1 MLIQKLI
8 LHNLASIAD
17 ATIDFRC
24 DALRDEPVFLITGP
38 TGAGKTTILDGIC
51 LALFGKTPRMEKME
65 GRSERYAVGED
76 SQLSVSDNRQL
87 MRRTTGEC
95 FAELYFEAD
104 GKLYKALWYVKRA
117 RKKPTGNLQ
126 PVEHTL
132 ENLTTGELIKKGTE
146 REIEAVIGL
155 RYEQFCRTAILAQG
169 EFTRFLQSSTGDK
182 SDILEKLTGTGIYSR
197 IGQLIYEETQAKRT
211 ALDQLRAQQ
220 ESVRTLTDEE
230 RTQLAADIAAQTQS
244 SNALTTSITE
254 MTARRDW
261 LQRQQT
267 LERDL
272 EKKRQLLQTERIHI
286 ESPSFREEERLIA
299 DYSRS
304 ADARH
309 WITELR
315 TLDTDTQ
322 KCERSLNSFEEEQQ
336 QILASLSQIPHSD
349 EEHQQLL
356 DRIRHVTRQK
366 GDIARALSACQLLNE
381 RQRAAASSATALR
394 EQQERLRPVSERL
407 PVETQQCEDAR
418 LEAERWQTAYDKAA
432 LSMNDWVREARH
444 RLSVGDTCPVCGQ
457 PVAEHLSDEHFSSV
471 LAPIEENKRASALRF
486 QEVSQR
492 LAALRQEAKEI
503 NVLVER
509 LTAQHER
516 EQQAVAI
523 QLAAVKEACVTCGI
537 STYDDSTLDHLQA
550 MSQEAEATSARLF
563 LLQEKSARLTTL
575 RQQISDL
582 TSHLSTIRQ
591 RTAERRQALAAFTVE
606 SGIDELR
613 LNALLAYSPSA
624 VEKVKQKHEQLL
636 RSVNILQGEEQ
647 LLAAQLQ
654 QHLAARPSMSES
666 DTSES
671 LSQQLIALQ
680 RQQQD
685 IQQVLGA
692 LRQQLRSDDERK
704 QQLGDLLRRCEE
716 SENDYARWNR
726 LCSLFGDREGKRFR
740 NIAQSFILG
749 HLLNIANRY
758 LRQFSDRYTLTYNPG
773 SLVILVSDSY
783 SAAPPQAASI
793 LSGGESFM
801 VSLSL
806 ALALAQLCGNQANV
820 DTLFIDEGFGT
831 LDSDCLGS
839 VMDTLE
845 RLHQLGGRRV
855 GIISHVEELQ
865 ERINAK
871 IIVSRDGSTTI
882 YPKAS

>member
-24 DALRDEPVFLITGP
+24 DALRNEPVFLITGP

-211 ALDQLRAQQ
+211 ALDQLRAQL

-230 RTQLAADIAAQTQS
+230 RTQLAADIATQTQS

-267 LERDL
+267 LERDM
-272 EKKRQLLQTERIHI
+272 EKKRQLLQTELIHI

-516 EQQAVAI
+516 EQQAVAN

-606 SGIDELR
+606 SGIDEPR

-654 QHLAARPSMSES
+654 QHLVARPSMSES

-680 RQQQD
+680 RQQQE

-692 LRQQLRSDDERK
+692 LRQQLRSDASSSWAT
-704 QQLGDLLRRCEE
+704 C
-716 SENDYARWNR
+716 
-726 LCSLFGDREGKRFR
+726 
-740 NIAQSFILG
+740 
-749 HLLNIANRY
+749 
-758 LRQFSDRYTLTYNPG
+758 
-773 SLVILVSDSY
+773 
-783 SAAPPQAASI
+783 SAAARSQKTTTP
-793 LSGGESFM
+793 
-801 VSLSL
+801 
-806 ALALAQLCGNQANV
+806 
-820 DTLFIDEGFGT
+820 
-831 LDSDCLGS
+831 
-839 VMDTLE
+839 
-845 RLHQLGGRRV
+845 V
-855 GIISHVEELQ
+855 GIASAPSSATARASASATSL
-865 ERINAK
+865 R
-871 IIVSRDGSTTI
+871 VSSSDICSI
-882 YPKAS
+882 